1 LLIIENI
8 GMIKLILYYLC
19 FIAKILFLFLK
30 NLRMISMIQ
39 TIKMNLDDVEH
50 LATVSK
56 ALSSETRI
64 EILRQLR
71 HKDLNVNEIAE
82 LLDIPASSSA
92 AHVKVLEEA
101 GMIKT
106 SLQPGIRGS
115 MKLCHIVLDHIYVE
129 MNTAKNL
136 EQEEEVIKMPIGSY
150 VDYRIEPTCGMASIK
165 GPIGTEDDP
174 RCFYLP
180 ERMEAQLIW
189 LGNGY
194 IEYRFPNN
202 SMSGKKVQ
210 RLEISMEL
218 CSEDHEF
225 NLDYP
230 SEITLWVND
239 LEAGTWNCQSDY
251 GGRRGKLNPDWWPD
265 KNTQYGMLKTW
276 CITEQCCMLDD
287 ERTHTRGLSE
297 FALTEKDFISVKIG
311 IKPEATSKGG
321 INLFGESFGDFSQ
334 NIVMKIV
341 F

>member
-1 LLIIENI
+1 
-8 GMIKLILYYLC
+8 
-19 FIAKILFLFLK
+19 
-30 NLRMISMIQ
+30 MIQ
-39 TIKMNLDDVEH
+39 TIKLNLDDVEH
-50 LATVSK
+50 LASVSK

-129 MNTAKNL
+129 MNTTKNL
-136 EQEEEVIKMPIGSY
+136 EQEEEIIRMPIGSY
-150 VDYRIEPTCGMASIK
+150 VDYKIEPTCGMASVK

-180 ERMEAQLIW
+180 ERSEAQLIW
-189 LGNGY
+189 LGRGY
-194 IEYRFPNN
+194 LEYRFPTN
-202 SMSGKKVQ
+202 SMIGK
-210 RLEISMEL
+210 EIGRIELSMEI

-225 NLDYP
+225 NLNYP
-230 SEITLWVND
+230 SDITLWVNE
-239 LEAGTWNCQSDY
+239 LEVGTWNCQSDY

-265 KNTQYGMLKTW
+265 KNTQYGILKTW
-276 CITEQCCMLDD
+276 SISEQGCYLEEEKTMDK
-287 ERTHTRGLSE
+287 GLP
-297 FALTEKDFISVKIG
+297 FFHLTGKDYIAVRIG
-311 IKPEATSKGG
+311 IKEDAKHSGG
-321 INLFGESFGDFSQ
+321 MNLFGEGFGDYPQ
-334 NIVMKIV
+334 NLIMKIV
-341 F
+341 FK